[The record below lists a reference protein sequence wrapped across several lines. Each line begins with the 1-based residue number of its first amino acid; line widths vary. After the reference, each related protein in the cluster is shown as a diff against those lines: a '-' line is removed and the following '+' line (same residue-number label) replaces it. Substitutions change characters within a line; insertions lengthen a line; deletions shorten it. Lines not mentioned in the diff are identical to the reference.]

1 MDPNQVKRLK
11 EEQEKALQAC
21 KEKITQWEK
30 FKADYEVLK
39 QRLQTLPDAV
49 SYDITVPFGSNAFT
63 MGKMVHTN
71 EVMVLLGDNWF
82 AEVSAKQAA
91 AIAER
96 RIKHCMKML
105 EDFEKEK
112 VQYHNWMNYIDEVS
126 ANEGLIEIVEK
137 YDDDQEQ
144 KWREQHCKNMK
155 AYRQQLARERKNSG
169 ESTSDDDYLSRLENL
184 ELTEEES
191 EAKSDGSTF
200 DCSDDT
206 SQHSEESSKSL
217 KLKINAYRK
226 ASFESETEE
235 ESPQSVGQC
244 DELSNGKHVQWQDLS
259 KQNMKKITFKHSKSK
274 KSPPVKCQSPI
285 RAEEQSLI
293 QSPSDIYKQFGSFF
307 PASPPKSILKVKH
320 SPTPE
325 NEEPFFVPENN
336 KEEHINTAF
345 TGEVCEHSSPVHI
358 TEKKSSRPASHFKS
372 SRKNRKRKDSS

>member
-1 MDPNQVKRLK
+1 MDPTQVKRLK
-11 EEQEKALQAC
+11 EEQGKALQAC
-21 KEKITQWEK
+21 IEKIAQWEK
-30 FKADYEVLK
+30 FKADYEALK
-39 QRLQTLPDAV
+39 QQLQTLPDAV

-91 AIAER
+91 VIAER
-96 RIKHCMKML
+96 RIKHCVKML
-105 EDFEKEK
+105 EDLEKEK

-126 ANEGLIEIVEK
+126 VNEGLIEIVEK
-137 YDDDQEQ
+137 YDDEQEQ
-144 KWREQHCKNMK
+144 KWREQHAKNMK
-155 AYRQQLARERKNSG
+155 AYRQQLAKERKNSG
-169 ESTSDDDYLSRLENL
+169 ESTSDDDYLN
-184 ELTEEES
+184 
-191 EAKSDGSTF
+191 
-200 DCSDDT
+200 DT

-217 KLKINAYRK
+217 KLKINANRK

-235 ESPQSVGQC
+235 SPQTVEQC
-244 DELSNGKHVQWQDLS
+244 DELSNGKHVRWQDLS

-285 RAEEQSLI
+285 RAEEQPLI

-336 KEEHINTAF
+336 KEENINTAF

-358 TEKKSSRPASHFKS
+358 TEKKSSRPVSHFKS
-372 SRKNRKRKDSS
+372 SRKNRKRRDSS